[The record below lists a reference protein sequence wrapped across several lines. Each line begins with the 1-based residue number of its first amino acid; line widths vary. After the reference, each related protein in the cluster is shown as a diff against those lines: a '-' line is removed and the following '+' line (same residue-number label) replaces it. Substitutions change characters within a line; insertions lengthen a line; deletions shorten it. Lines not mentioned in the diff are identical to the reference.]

1 MEDDDLKFIK
11 SCVRKRKIYWT
22 YHVNMRLQE
31 RYIERKTIFSS
42 VDSYEIIEK
51 YPGDKYLPSCLV
63 YAEHEGKAIHIQIA
77 IDRENDHV
85 RIVTS
90 YEPSLEKWEPGFK
103 RRRKR

>member
-11 SCVRKRKIYWT
+11 YCIRRRRIYWT
-22 YHVNMRLQE
+22 YHVNMRLQQ
-31 RYIERKTIFSS
+31 RYIEREKILSS

-63 YAEHEGKAIHIQIA
+63 YAKHEGEAIHIQIA

-90 YEPSLEKWEPGFK
+90 YKPSLEKWEAGFK
-103 RRRKR
+103 RRKKK

>member
-63 YAEHEGKAIHIQIA
+63 YVSMQTMRGRPFIF
-77 IDRENDHV
+77 R
-85 RIVTS
+85 S
-90 YEPSLEKWEPGFK
+90 P
-103 RRRKR
+103 